1 MKQHNYYVYMV
12 TDRSRSVLYT
22 GMTNDLSERINE
34 HYLNR
39 GNPETFTGKYH
50 CYCLVYFERYQYVFD
65 AIAREKQIKG
75 WTRKKKNDL
84 VEDFNKE
91 WKFLN
96 EEVCEEWPPK
106 NVFQRKDNLKPK

>member
-1 MKQHNYYVYMV
+1 MKFHNYYVYIV

-22 GMTNDLSERINE
+22 GMTNNLPERIIE

-39 GNPETFTGKYH
+39 GNPESFTGKYY
-50 CYCLVYFERYQYVFD
+50 CYCLVYYERYQYVND
-65 AIAREKQIKG
+65 AIMREKQIKG
-75 WTRKKKNDL
+75 WTRKKKNEL
-84 VEDFNKE
+84 IRQFNAE

-106 NVFQRKDNLKPK
+106 SGFRRGDCL